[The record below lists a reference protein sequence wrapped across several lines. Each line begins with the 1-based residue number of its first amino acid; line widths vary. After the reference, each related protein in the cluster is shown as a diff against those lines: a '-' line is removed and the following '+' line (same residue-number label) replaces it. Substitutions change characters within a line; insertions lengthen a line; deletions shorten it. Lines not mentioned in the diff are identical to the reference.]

1 MQSTILTATSRNWR
15 DRDRIKT
22 IWLRNGAR
30 PLYRRE
36 RDYLSVTGACR
47 LRPWPVMCDV
57 APLEDGVYSGSR
69 NRVALFA
76 ALLGPPERERD
87 HLSHQSAITCRIV
100 DTLTKQ
106 CRSHGKNQ
114 YKRYTMVVR
123 RPVYFDPETVSAL
136 REVLDEAWD
145 RLHPKTQ

>member
-1 MQSTILTATSRNWR
+1 
-15 DRDRIKT
+15 
-22 IWLRNGAR
+22 
-30 PLYRRE
+30 
-36 RDYLSVTGACR
+36 
-47 LRPWPVMCDV
+47 MCEG

-76 ALLGPPERERD
+76 ALLGPPERARD
-87 HLSHQSAITCRIV
+87 HLSHQTAITCRIV

-123 RPVYFDPETVSAL
+123 RPVYFDPETVNAL

-145 RLHPKTQ
+145 RLHPKTQAQVSKTILAERILKSAAKGERDRSRLITAALSDGATT